1 MPKVN
6 HGRPNSKLNVATK
19 SPREDRELAV
29 YDLLDSLNISYDQ
42 IDHQPADTMEG
53 CIEVEKDLGVA
64 ICKNLFLTNRQQTD
78 FYLLLTPGN
87 KVFKTKF
94 LSKELGIA
102 RLSFASANKMLEYLN
117 VVPGA
122 VTVFGLMNDK
132 EKHVQLVIDEDILK
146 DEYLGAHPCVYTAC
160 TKIKTKD
167 LLDKIIPAMH
177 HEAKIIH
184 LETE

>member
-1 MPKVN
+1 MSHIN
-6 HGRPNSKLNVATK
+6 HGRPTSKTNVVTGQ
-19 SPREDRELAV
+19 PRENRELAV
-29 YDLLDSLNISYDQ
+29 YDMLDQLGVEYQ
-42 IDHQPADTMEG
+42 QVDHAPADNMQA
-53 CIEVEKDLGVA
+53 CVSIEKDLGVS

-78 FYLLLTPGN
+78 FYLLLTPAD

-94 LSKELGIA
+94 LSKELGIS
-102 RLSFASANKMLEYLN
+102 RLSFANADHMLELLN

-132 EKHVQLVIDEDILK
+132 DKRVQLVIDEDIL
-146 DEYLGAHPCVYTAC
+146 DGEYIGAHPCVYTAC
-160 TKIKTKD
+160 TRIKTAD
-167 LLDKIIPAMH
+167 LLEKIIPAMK

>member
-1 MPKVN
+1 MPIN
-6 HGRPNSKLNVATK
+6 HGRPTSKTNVVTGA
-19 SPREDRELAV
+19 PREDRELAV
-29 YDLLDSLNISYDQ
+29 YDLLDKLNVEYDQ
-42 IDHQPADTMEG
+42 IDHLPANTMEA
-53 CIEVEKDLGVA
+53 CLDVEKNLGVS

-78 FYLLLTPGN
+78 FYLLLTPGD

-102 RLSFASANKMLEYLN
+102 RLSFANADQMMQYLN

-132 EKHVQLVIDEDILK
+132 EQKVQLVIDEDVLT

-167 LLDKIIPAMH
+167 LLKKIIPAMK

-184 LETE
+184 LETD